1 MVSRRAQTKGIS
13 FLHVRHYAERRFGAA
28 GWSKVLAELDAADR
42 ATISAT
48 VAVGWYDLALY
59 VRLLNALER
68 AHGDGSFQLVADSGA
83 YQAERDLNVV
93 FRMLL
98 RLGTPAYVV
107 SKTAEYWNRMQ
118 TTGKWTLER
127 PTPNS
132 VNGWLAD
139 WGVVDAALCAE
150 LVAYIRR
157 LIELVGGKDV
167 VVAHPECRLKGHRAC
182 LFTLT
187 WK

>member
-1 MVSRRAQTKGIS
+1 MSRPAQTKGIS
-13 FLHVRHYAERRFGAA
+13 FLHIRHFTERRFGDV
-28 GWSKVLAELDAADR
+28 GWTKVLDLLDAPDR
-42 ATISAT
+42 AVVVST

-59 VRLLNALER
+59 VRLLRALER
-68 AHGDGSFQLVADSGA
+68 AHGDGRLTLIAEQGA

-93 FRMLL
+93 FRILL

-107 SKTAEYWNRMQ
+107 GKTAEYWNRMQ
-118 TTGKWTLER
+118 SSGTWTLER

-132 VNGWLAD
+132 VHGWLAD
-139 WGVVDAALCAE
+139 WGVVDAVLCTE
-150 LVAYIRR
+150 LVAYIKR
-157 LIELVGGKDV
+157 LIELVGGRDV

-182 LFTLT
+182 LFTLA

>member
-1 MVSRRAQTKGIS
+1 MSPPQTKGIS
-13 FLHVRHYAERRFGAA
+13 FLHVRHYTERRFSGV
-28 GWSKVLAELDAADR
+28 GWTKVLAELDAADR
-42 ATISAT
+42 ATVSAT
-48 VAVGWYDLALY
+48 VAVGWYDLGLY
-59 VRLLNALER
+59 ARLLNALER
-68 AHGDGSFQLVADSGA
+68 AHGDGRFQLIADQGV

-107 SKTAEYWNRMQ
+107 NKTAEYWSRMH
-118 TTGKWTLER
+118 TSGTWTLER

-132 VNGWLAD
+132 VHGRLAD
-139 WGVVDAALCAE
+139 WGVVDVALCAE

-157 LIELVGGKDV
+157 LIELVGGKEV
-167 VVAHPECRLKGHRAC
+167 VVAHPECRVKGHRAC
-182 LFTLT
+182 LFLLT